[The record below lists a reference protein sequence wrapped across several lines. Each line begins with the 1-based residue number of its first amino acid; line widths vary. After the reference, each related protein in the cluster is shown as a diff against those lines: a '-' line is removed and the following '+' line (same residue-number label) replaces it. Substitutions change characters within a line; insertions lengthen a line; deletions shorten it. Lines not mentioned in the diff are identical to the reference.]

1 MNPGAT
7 YVPDASIARSHFA
20 RPRGPT
26 RTIFPLRIP
35 MSAMRQGEPVPSSTR
50 PPRMTISNAISWRTP
65 AVPLTSFTETIPANG
80 RGVESQPCLRLT
92 FGAQPFSSRWPRLS
106 LLHPRTLHLLR
117 ETVYSM
123 RAFERRLID
132 IMQSWEEE
140 LQAFRRRTKKSAQ
153 AWEAAKKRIP
163 FGVNSNYR
171 LVDPYPLYV
180 RKAKGSRIWDAD
192 GAEYIDFCMAFG
204 ALVAG
209 HSHPVLAKAMRER
222 VSNGTIFGFE
232 SVDAGPLADHIC
244 RRFRLD
250 RLKFSMTGLDA
261 TLFAVRLARAV
272 TGRRR
277 ILKFEGCYHGSHDAL
292 MVSIKPKKEAPGD
305 RRRPTPVP
313 SSKGLLPE
321 LLQTAVV
328 APFNDLAATEALAQ
342 EHADDIAGIILE
354 PVPMNMGYVHPR
366 PGFLD
371 GLRKVATEIGA
382 LLIFDEVKTCG
393 KWYGG
398 AEEAFGVTPD
408 VKVLGKAIGG
418 GFPLAAVGG
427 TASVMDQVV
436 PGQIAH
442 AGTFNANPLSISAGL
457 VTLTK
462 ILTRPRV
469 KQAQRVGDELAKG
482 YVDIIEDHRLPM
494 RVQAGGISGTV
505 HFTRGAVTDWRS
517 FQDVDVGGW
526 WGYYT
531 AMLNRGIIPMAT
543 GPDEQWTTSVAHTK
557 ADVARHLDAFEEVA
571 ESIKR
576 SQAEMTLV
584 EAV

>member
-1 MNPGAT
+1 M
-7 YVPDASIARSHFA
+7 
-20 RPRGPT
+20 
-26 RTIFPLRIP
+26 
-35 MSAMRQGEPVPSSTR
+35 E
-50 PPRMTISNAISWRTP
+50 
-65 AVPLTSFTETIPANG
+65 
-80 RGVESQPCLRLT
+80 
-92 FGAQPFSSRWPRLS
+92 
-106 LLHPRTLHLLR
+106 
-117 ETVYSM
+117 
-123 RAFERRLID
+123 
-132 IMQSWEEE
+132 SWEEE
-140 LQAFRRRTKKSAQ
+140 LQTFRRRTKKSAQ

-192 GAEYIDFCMAFG
+192 GNEHIDFCMAFG

-232 SVDAGPLADHIC
+232 SVDAAPLADHIC
-244 RRFRLD
+244 KRFRLD

-292 MVSIKPKKEAPGD
+292 MVSIKPKKEVAGD
-305 RRRPTPVP
+305 RRRPNPVP

-321 LLQTAVV
+321 LVQTAVV
-328 APFNDLAATEALAQ
+328 APFNDLAAVEALTT

-354 PVPMNMGYVHPR
+354 PVPMNMGYVHPK
-366 PGFLD
+366 PGFLE
-371 GLRKVATEIGA
+371 GLRRIATEIGA

-408 VKVLGKAIGG
+408 VKVLAKSIAG

-427 TASVMDQVV
+427 TTSIMDQIV
-436 PGQIAH
+436 PGQIGH

-457 VTLTK
+457 VTMTK
-462 ILTRPRV
+462 ILTRAGMRH
-469 KQAQRVGDELAKG
+469 AQQIGEDLAKG
-482 YVDIIEDHRLPM
+482 YRDIIRDHGLSM
-494 RVQAGGISGTV
+494 VVQSGGISGTV
-505 HFTRGAVTDWRS
+505 HFARGPVTDWRS
-517 FQDVDVGGW
+517 FQDVDVGRW

-543 GPDEQWTTSVAHTK
+543 GPDEQWTSSVAHTK
-557 ADVARHLDAFEEVA
+557 ADVARHLDAFEDVA
-571 ESIKR
+571 ESMKR
-576 SQAEMTLV
+576 GRVEMSLV